1 MGEPPLVAWLLVA
14 LSAAAAV
21 SCLARAEDRDE
32 AVMGAGMAVMAVPA
46 SVLDPHRWV
55 APVFAVV
62 YAAAALRALL
72 PGTHSP
78 GHRAHHVVCSAA
90 MVYMAVAMARTAPA
104 GGRTMAMGGAGST
117 VATGLLLVYFAVY
130 VLRAGVGLAVPPQAA
145 GGPVPGAVPPL
156 SGAGGPVPAAGGPGA
171 GGHAGAVAGGPPG
184 GGRVPLRHSPE
195 VAAACR
201 VSMALGMVVMLLL
214 L

>member
-1 MGEPPLVAWLLVA
+1 MGEPLLVAWLLVA
-14 LSAAAAV
+14 LSAASAA
-21 SCLARAEDRDE
+21 SCLARAKDRGE

-72 PGTHSP
+72 PGTHAT
-78 GHRAHHVVCSAA
+78 GHRVHHVVCSAA
-90 MVYMAVAMARTAPA
+90 MVYMAVAMAQAPPGDGHA
-104 GGRTMAMGGAGST
+104 MAMGGAGT
-117 VATGLLLVYFAVY
+117 PAATGLLLAYFAAY
-130 VLRAGVGLAVPPQAA
+130 VLRAGVRLAFPPLPAT
-145 GGPVPGAVPPL
+145 GTLIPGVPGT
-156 SGAGGPVPAAGGPGA
+156 SGAPG
-171 GGHAGAVAGGPPG
+171 PG
-184 GGRVPLRHSPE
+184 GGASGPVPLRHSAE

-201 VSMALGMVVMLLL
+201 VSMALGMLVMLLL